1 MKTALYDT
9 IGKDYV
15 LGRRTDPRIA
25 AEIHRWLQDAES
37 VVNLGAGS
45 GSYEPGNCRVTAV
58 EPSETMIRQRSASSA
73 PVVRAQA
80 ESLPFPDEAFSHCMT
95 VLSMHHWQDR
105 EKAFTE
111 IRRVTRQRF
120 VAVTW
125 DPEAEPFWLTRDYFP
140 ELVDLDRK
148 NFPTIDELSR
158 AFAKVSVSVLPIPAD
173 CIDGFLAAY
182 WRRPEAYLD
191 EQVRNNI
198 STFSKLENLEVGL
211 ARLREDLSSGEWEVR
226 NRDILNLES
235 LDAGYRIICADLVGK
250 PSPTR
255 T

>member
-1 MKTALYDT
+1 MKKALYDT

-25 AEIHRWLQDAES
+25 AEIHRWLQGAES
-37 VVNLGAGS
+37 VLNLGAGS
-45 GSYEPGNCRVTAV
+45 GSYEPPDCRVAAV
-58 EPSETMIRQRSASSA
+58 EPSETMIRQRPATSA
-73 PVVRAQA
+73 PAIRAQA
-80 ESLPFPDEAFSHCMT
+80 ENLPFPGAAFSHCMT

-105 EKAFTE
+105 EKAFAE
-111 IRRVTRQRF
+111 IRRVTRKRF

-140 ELVDLDRK
+140 ELVSLDRT

-158 AFAKVSVSVLPIPAD
+158 AFAKISVNTLPIPAD

-191 EQVRNNI
+191 ERVRNNI
-198 STFSKLENLEVGL
+198 STFSKISDVESGL
-211 ARLREDLSSGEWEVR
+211 AQLAADLKSGAWESR
-226 NRDILNLES
+226 NQADLK
-235 LDAGYRIICADLVGK
+235 LDAIDVGYRVICADLT
-250 PSPTR
+250 SP
-255 T
+255 